1 MLKKLPLVNY
11 LETFPSDSTP
21 RPQQIKAL
29 EKISDIFSS
38 GKKYVIACLP
48 TGSGK
53 SHIAA
58 AIARSAKPIDEHRR
72 NLIEEYGLFEKDWLH
87 DVKKGRWKP
96 EVEEEV
102 E

>member
-1 MLKKLPLVNY
+1 M
-11 LETFPSDSTP
+11 
-21 RPQQIKAL
+21 L
-29 EKISDIFSS
+29 EKYEKARERKGLKDIYDLRDYST
-38 GKKYVIACLP
+38 I
-48 TGSGK
+48 
-53 SHIAA
+53 
-58 AIARSAKPIDEHRR
+58 RR